1 MPSTN
6 GKRTVSQRRFNSL
19 SSSTNIAPTST
30 VGSVEEVELHVLGA
44 DVYVSQDGTAAS
56 STNGLL
62 VASGTRYTC
71 RGPYTD
77 LYVIEAAA
85 SADVRAVFLGPKKPE
100 FVGA

>member
-1 MPSTN
+1 
-6 GKRTVSQRRFNSL
+6 V
-19 SSSTNIAPTST
+19 
-30 VGSVEEVELHVLGA
+30 
-44 DVYVSQDGTAAS
+44 
-56 STNGLL
+56 L